1 MGKAG
6 AARIAGITDMEGI
19 PTPMP
24 VGLLNRVQSLELK
37 LEEVSQK
44 CCRLEKENSS
54 LRTWVK
60 DLQQGLKSAQK
71 SFAAV
76 EDLQQEVALMANS
89 TVEPSSPKSSDSQ
102 GSRRGVMFRN
112 RESIVEIDGRL
123 ANGNSFGEEEPT
135 RKVKSRK
142 PTGFVAQPMKGVGFE
157 DYDEDV
163 EEVEVE
169 KTPKRKVH
177 GRTPTAFVPKK
188 ATDRADV
195 DFDDDVEEE
204 VREVSGPQR
213 TVHGRKATAFIP
225 KKAATPNVD
234 FEAEDA
240 LDVEEVEVDN
250 TPHRKVKGRQAT
262 AFVPKAPSQGAVD
275 FRDDAEEV
283 EADGDDGGPKRAV
296 HGRKATAF
304 VKKGKAVGVEF
315 EDDDEDVEE
324 VEVEQTP
331 KRSVHGRQATA
342 FVPKSK
348 IPTAPQVGFNDGTE
362 TLETEEDP
370 DSGPKRS
377 AHGRKATAFVPKA
390 RAAGGVSFDDDADQ
404 MEVEPEGDI
413 PTRSAHGRKATAFVP
428 NKVGVGFA
436 AEDDEPEVEAKS
448 PVPKLR
454 LGSADEDG
462 SSSPSKRGVRFRGND
477 SVNEMQDEQHEG
489 HSHTAVRKRVPTK
502 FVQEIKVQEDDEDDH
517 AHVSFADEVSES
529 DDADDS
535 VASTTPKLRPSRAR
549 VPTAFEKA
557 YVPVEDDGSL
567 TREELAELNKQ
578 QNQRPA
584 RPRLPTAFTQTGVVE
599 AAMDSGPMSP
609 RTEDMM
615 KSMPEHMKEI
625 VDNREDVDLQK
636 HHLEGASKDGAFAEG
651 ILRKLLYF
659 KDVDRETIQ
668 KLIEAMEVFK
678 FPDGTQV
685 TRQGSARGTHFF
697 IVSKGTMV
705 ILRNGE
711 VKSEISQG
719 AAFGENVI
727 LMSGGQDT
735 TVQAKG
741 EVEVYGLSGL
751 RTRALLAEQ
760 YQRER
765 GQTSSAVNEALSSES
780 CWLLRKLTPYQ
791 MQCLFDKV
799 NVTTHEDGALIL
811 SAGHKEHQDL
821 HIVLQGQVSLVDPR
835 SGEEMAV
842 VERMAVMGYTGV
854 LYKEEAFNGIAR
866 GSVQT
871 MVLSSTLLQQMF
883 GSALEETIIRSRILT
898 SIRQQEELQHLRMDQ
913 LDGLASLYESIIL
926 KPGEVHERSVFRLG
940 FILQGE
946 AEARLMNKE
955 AQVIRE
961 PVILKDQGKVLIPE
975 DADIEE
981 KFPVLRLTLA
991 PGATQ
996 NAQVAV
1002 WSGRNVAAFL
1012 EVVRKKK
1019 RLSASPDI
1027 SPMSCTS
1034 EARQRSPSMR
1044 LAMVSDDKVGALRKV
1059 VVFRTLAQDQ
1069 LESLANALEVESRK
1083 PGEIIFNQGEPGK
1096 EFYIIHTGLLEV
1108 SIGGRKVRTLGM
1120 GDYVGERALLL
1131 DENRSATVK
1140 VVEDCE
1146 LWKMGA
1152 EDFNKAVR
1160 IDSPIRDY
1168 MKARIDLQNTKVDL
1182 NSLQCMRVIGRGGFG
1197 VVKMVKSTTTNTR
1210 YALKCVSKKQA
1221 VEQKQ
1226 EKALAHE
1233 RNILAE
1239 LDHPFIIKFVR
1250 SFNSARYVYFLT
1262 ELVTGGEL
1270 LDALDALG
1278 LLQAEQAQFYSASI
1292 ILAIEFLH
1300 ERRIA
1305 YLDLKGENCLIDQ
1318 HGYLKIIDFGVAER
1332 ITSGRIYAVKGTPLF
1347 MAPEVILGKGY
1358 TTAADLWSL
1367 GVCLFD
1373 FMVGSFPFGDDQ
1385 ASNAEIF
1392 KAVLKAPLK
1401 FPKWLGVHEKDAKE
1415 LMKALLHRD
1424 PAKRLGAGHKG
1435 YEELK
1440 DHPFYSGFSWED
1452 LLARQLEPPFRPKGE
1467 TYAEDAEGGKDAEPG
1482 SLTVTEED
1490 RQGDDDWIDPDPSWA
1505 DEF

>member
-1 MGKAG
+1 MRKAG
-6 AARIAGITDMEGI
+6 GARIAGIADMEGI

-54 LRTWVK
+54 LRTWVQE
-60 DLQQGLKSAQK
+60 LQQGLKTAQK

-76 EDLQQEVALMANS
+76 EDLQQEVAFMANS
-89 TVEPSSPKSSDSQ
+89 TAEPSSPKSSDST

-123 ANGNSFGEEEPT
+123 ANGNSFGEEEPAQ
-135 RKVKSRK
+135 RKTKNRK
-142 PTGFVAQPMKGVGFE
+142 PTGFVAQPMKAGVGFE
-157 DYDEDV
+157 DYDYDV
-163 EEVEVE
+163 EEVEVD

-188 ATDRADV
+188 AASPDV
-195 DFDDDVEEE
+195 DFDDDAEDILVEEE
-204 VREVSGPQR
+204 MTGPKR
-213 TVHGRKATAFIP
+213 AVHGRKATAFIP
-225 KKAATPNVD
+225 KKAAAPNVE
-234 FEAEDA
+234 FEADA
-240 LDVEEVEVDN
+240 QDVEEVEVDN
-250 TPHRKVKGRQAT
+250 TPQRKVKGRQAT
-262 AFVPKAPSQGAVD
+262 AFVPKAPSHGASVD
-275 FRDDAEEV
+275 FRDDAEEL
-283 EADGDDGGPKRAV
+283 EADDDGGGPKRAV
-296 HGRKATAF
+296 HGRKVTAF
-304 VKKGKAVGVEF
+304 VKAKAVGVEF
-315 EDDDEDVEE
+315 EDEEEDVEE
-324 VEVEQTP
+324 VEVDQTP

-342 FVPKSK
+342 SVPKSK
-348 IPTAPQVGFNDGTE
+348 VRASPQVGFNDGAE

-370 DSGPKRS
+370 EASGPKRS

-390 RAAGGVSFDDDADQ
+390 RAAPGVSFNDDADQ
-404 MEVEPEGDI
+404 VEVEHEGEV
-413 PTRSAHGRKATAFVP
+413 PTRSAHGRKPTTFAP
-428 NKVGVGFA
+428 KGVGF
-436 AEDDEPEVEAKS
+436 EVEDEPEAKS
-448 PVPKLR
+448 PVPKLP
-454 LGSADEDG
+454 LGDAGSDG
-462 SSSPSKRGVRFRGND
+462 FSSPSKRGVRFRGND
-477 SVNEMQDEQHEG
+477 SVNELQEHGEV
-489 HSHTAVRKRVPTK
+489 HAHAVRKRVPTK
-502 FVQEIKVQEDDEDDH
+502 FVQEVKVQEEEEDEH
-517 AHVSFADEVSES
+517 AQVSFADAVSES
-529 DDADDS
+529 DEGEDS

-567 TREELAELNKQ
+567 TREELLELNKQ
-578 QNQRPA
+578 PDQRPA
-584 RPRLPTAFTQTGVVE
+584 RPRLPTAFTQTGVAE
-599 AAMDSGPMSP
+599 AVRDQGRLSP
-609 RTEDMM
+609 RMEDMM

-625 VDNREDVDLQK
+625 VDNREDVDLKK
-636 HHLEGASKDGAFAEG
+636 HQLQGAAKDAAFAEG

-668 KLIEAMEVFK
+668 KLIDAMEVFK

-735 TVQAKG
+735 TVQARG
-741 EVEVYGLSGL
+741 DVEVYGLSGL
-751 RTRALLAEQ
+751 QTRALLAEQ

-799 NVTTHEDGALIL
+799 NVQTHEDGAEIL
-811 SAGHKEHQDL
+811 SAGPKEHQDL

-835 SGEEMAV
+835 GGEEIAL
-842 VERMAVMGYTGV
+842 VERMGVMGYTGV
-854 LYKEEAFNGIAR
+854 LYKEETFKAIAR

-871 MVLSSTLLQQMF
+871 LVLSSTLLQEMF
-883 GSALEETIIRSRILT
+883 GNALEETIIRSRILT

-926 KPGEVHERSVFRLG
+926 KPGEVHERPAFRLG
-940 FILQGE
+940 FILQGQ
-946 AEARLMNKE
+946 AEATLINKE
-955 AQVIRE
+955 GLVIRE
-961 PVILKDQGKVLIPE
+961 PVILKDRGKVLIPE
-975 DADIEE
+975 DADIED
-981 KFPVLRLTLA
+981 KSPMLRLTLA
-991 PGATQ
+991 AGETK

-1002 WSGRNVAAFL
+1002 WSGRTVAVFL

-1027 SPMSCTS
+1027 SPMSCSS

-1059 VVFRTLAQDQ
+1059 VVFRTLAQEQ
-1069 LESLANALEVESRK
+1069 LENLADALEVESRK

-1152 EDFNKAVR
+1152 DHFNKAVT

-1168 MKARIDLQNTKVDL
+1168 MKARIDLQNTKVGLD
-1182 NSLQCMRVIGRGGFG
+1182 SLQCMRVIGRGGFG

-1226 EKALAHE
+1226 QKALAHE

-1270 LDALDALG
+1270 LDALDTLG
-1278 LLQAEQAQFYSASI
+1278 LLQAPQAQFYSASI

-1332 ITSGRIYAVKGTPLF
+1332 ITSGKIFAVKGTPLF

-1358 TTAADLWSL
+1358 NTAADLWSL

-1401 FPKWLGVHEKDAKE
+1401 FPKWLGVHEKEAKE

-1424 PAKRLGAGHKG
+1424 PAKRLGAGQMG
-1435 YEELK
+1435 YDELK
-1440 DHPFYSGFSWED
+1440 EHPFYSDFRWEH
-1452 LLARQLEPPFRPKGE
+1452 LLARQLAPPFTPKGE
-1467 TYAEDAEGGKDAEPG
+1467 TYAEDAEGGKDAGLG